1 MKPATILKKI
11 NCLAA
16 AVRLR
21 QGGFDETTRQ
31 KVQRQRLIAEI
42 VATANTLKPLEASKS
57 WQDQRVVN
65 ETWDT
70 LWTRVRRELV
80 IRKVKL

>member
-1 MKPATILKKI
+1 MRTETALKKI

-21 QGGFDETTRQ
+21 QGSFDETPRQ
-31 KVQRQRLIAEI
+31 QGQRKRLIAEI
-42 VATANTLKPLEASKS
+42 VATANTLKPLEVSED

-65 ETWDT
+65 ETWNT
-70 LWTRVRRELV
+70 LWTKTKREMA
-80 IRKVKL
+80 IRKVVL

>member
-1 MKPATILKKI
+1 MNTETTLKRI

-21 QGGFDETTRQ
+21 AGGFDETPQQKMQRQ
-31 KVQRQRLIAEI
+31 KLIAEV
-42 VATANTLKPLEASKS
+42 VATEEALERFAASED

-70 LWTRVRRELV
+70 LWKKVQRELV
-80 IRKVKL
+80 ICKVKL